1 MGNKFHRKEGIGGQR
16 GEEGQEREEA
26 PEERAFATTCML
38 MSLIMVPFGCLFIA
52 SAIPTAV
59 RRFRFAT
66 EPYEKLYW
74 GLTAA
79 GHLLIT
85 YGAAVLILLLIDG
98 ARGEQWNIVQ
108 TWPLLSRGL
117 YGFDNR
123 LILLLLDLL
132 AVFACGLGLLCVS
145 RIYGYTDED
154 NAWWASDWLIQRQR
168 LHNKGFKSGQ
178 VPIRSGT
185 SVTRQRRE
193 NT

>member
-1 MGNKFHRKEGIGGQR
+1 MDNKSRQEE
-16 GEEGQEREEA
+16 GEEGQGA
-26 PEERAFATTCML
+26 PHERAFATTCML

-74 GLTAA
+74 GFTAA

-98 ARGEQWNIVQ
+98 TRGEPWNIVQ

-123 LILLLLDLL
+123 LVLLLLDLL
-132 AVFACGLGLLCVS
+132 AVFAFGLGLLCVS

-154 NAWWASDWLIQRQR
+154 NAWWAADWLIQRQR
-168 LHNKGFKSGQ
+168 LHSRALNGCEMPMQ
-178 VPIRSGT
+178 PGT
-185 SVTRQRRE
+185 RVTRQRRE